1 MREAASLRRRPETK
15 TAKYYITA
23 SGGRVTNIPGDD
35 YLHDCYESMRSS
47 VDKRTVNVK
56 FIAGFH
62 RRTSLKGKDE
72 QCGVVEEVG
81 VIGRSD
87 SSGPLSL
94 LIKCLRQ
101 VAVQICKWMKATQKK
116 KNSKREGKKKRSSTK
131 VQSEQT
137 QIRTTWT
144 PPVLLRFEIFS
155 FACFCT
161 YASSRLCDEWARRC
175 FAPS

>member
-1 MREAASLRRRPETK
+1 MQHKGRIYGALICLAMREAASLRRRPETK
-15 TAKYYITA
+15 TDKYYITA

-35 YLHDCYESMRSS
+35 YLQDCYESMRSR
-47 VDKRTVNVK
+47 VDKGTVNVK
-56 FIAGFH
+56 LIAGFH

-72 QCGVVEEVG
+72 QCGVVEEVE

-87 SSGPLSL
+87 SSGPLAA

-101 VAVQICKWMKATQKK
+101 VAAQICKWLKATQKK
-116 KNSKREGKKKRSSTK
+116 RRRAREREKKIFNQ

-144 PPVLLRFEIFS
+144 PPVLPGFEILC
-155 FACFCT
+155 FACCCT
-161 YASSRLCDEWARRC
+161 
-175 FAPS
+175 

>member
-1 MREAASLRRRPETK
+1 MQHKGRIYGALICLAMREAASLRRRPETK
-15 TAKYYITA
+15 TAKYYITG

-116 KNSKREGKKKRSSTK
+116 KRTAREKGKKKDLQPKSNQSRHR
-131 VQSEQT
+131 SEQHG
-137 QIRTTWT
+137 
-144 PPVLLRFEIFS
+144 LHRF
-155 FACFCT
+155 C
-161 YASSRLCDEWARRC
+161 
-175 FAPS
+175 